1 MVLLLITNFMKFV
14 FPKSRVSSLAVN
26 NLFMRV
32 NIFNNFTELF
42 SSYSWIITLVSS
54 AKRTGFETPFVV
66 AV

>member
-1 MVLLLITNFMKFV
+1 MKFV